1 MNKQDRM
8 SKFIPDNTIFVRYF
22 FYIMIIMLSIQFVGI
37 IFNYILG

>member
-22 FYIMIIMLSIQFVGI
+22 FYLMLIILSVQFVGFI
-37 IFNYILG
+37 LNYILG